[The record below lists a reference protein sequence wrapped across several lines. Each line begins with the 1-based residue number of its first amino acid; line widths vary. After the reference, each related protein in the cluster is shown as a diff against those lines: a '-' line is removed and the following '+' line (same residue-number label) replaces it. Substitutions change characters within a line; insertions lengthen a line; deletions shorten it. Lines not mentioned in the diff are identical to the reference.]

1 MVNGKKGAITVNTPE
16 YLTIEIARELI
27 LQRFRGHTC
36 VPTGQIVSHVEEAH
50 CNGVGNQAPAGRNV
64 YRACYPP
71 GPKPQRGE
79 MCIA

>member
-1 MVNGKKGAITVNTPE
+1 MVNGKEGGITVNNRG
-16 YLTIEIARELI
+16 YLTIEIARELT
-27 LQRFRGHTC
+27 LQRFRGQIR
-36 VPTGQIVSHVEEAH
+36 VRMGQIINHVEETH
-50 CNGVGNQAPAGRNV
+50 CKGVGNQAPAGRNV